1 MPFTPRARK
10 YLVIFFI
17 LGWGITLGYIALRG
31 YKREAA
37 KTQKLWRQNRL
48 LMGTFWEVTSTDK
61 NAADIVFSE
70 AERIEKLLSKYI
82 PESEISQLN
91 RKGKLEVSPDTFYII
106 KMSKKL
112 WEKTGGAFDITVA
125 PLVDIWGFSK
135 KEYKMPSEQLIR
147 ETLRLVGCDKII
159 LHEKNNMVKFRLP
172 GMKIDLGAIA
182 KGFALDKAVAKL
194 KENNIRN
201 CLIKAGGQIFALG
214 EGPAGKWKIAIQDPR
229 KQEISRAIE
238 LKDASI
244 STSGDYEQFFLKNGK
259 RYCHILNPRK
269 GFPAESGIASVTVID
284 NSGLKADALS
294 TAALI
299 LGREGLEGLKK
310 KFPETE
316 FLAIKEAQ

>member
-1 MPFTPRARK
+1 MPLTPKTRK
-10 YLVIFFI
+10 YLIIFLI
-17 LGWGITLGYIALRG
+17 LGWGTTLGYLALRG
-31 YKREAA
+31 DKKETTKAQR
-37 KTQKLWRQNRL
+37 LWRQNRL

-61 NAADIVFSE
+61 DAADIVFSE
-70 AERIEKLLSKYI
+70 AGRIEKLLSKYI

-106 KMSKKL
+106 KKAKEL

-125 PLVDIWGFSK
+125 PLVDIWGFSE
-135 KEYKMPSEQLIR
+135 KEYRIPSEQLIK

-159 LHEKNNMVKFRLP
+159 LHEKNNVVKFMFP

-194 KENNIRN
+194 KKNNIRN
-201 CLIKAGGQIFALG
+201 CLINAGGQVYALG
-214 EGPAGKWKIAIQDPR
+214 EAPAGKWKVAIQDPR
-229 KQEISRAIE
+229 KQEISRAVE

-244 STSGDYEQFFLKNGK
+244 STSGDYEQFFFKNGR
-259 RYCHILNPRK
+259 RYCHILNPKK
-269 GFPAESGIASVTVID
+269 GYPAESGIASVTVID

-299 LGREGLEGLKK
+299 LGREGLETLKNE
-310 KFPETE
+310 FPEAE
-316 FLAIKEAQ
+316 FLAIKETQ